1 VPQSA
6 SGLWLGDQPVTC
18 VTGFLLEKR
27 HMTERTFAA
36 SVPYWGL
43 ATPRGLRQLLVPE
56 GVVAG
61 AFPSV
66 QRVKV

>member
-1 VPQSA
+1 
-6 SGLWLGDQPVTC
+6 VTC

-43 ATPRGLRQLLVPE
+43 ATPRGLRQLLRQLLVPE